1 MDRLYLDP
9 VIGKHRALGVVYRL
23 SFERQT
29 GWAILRLSK
38 GVEECLHSIADDC
51 LLLRFEGAKDKVELF
66 ASPMPFD
73 GKTELLFSGCYSD
86 FGLTYTKVEPL
97 KREDIKPE
105 KQGYYCFLRKKYV
118 YE

>member
-9 VIGKHRALGVVYRL
+9 VVGSHKALGRVYSL

-29 GWAILRLSK
+29 GFAILRLSK
-38 GVEECLHSIADDC
+38 AVKECLANVGGNC
-51 LLLRFEGAKDKVELF
+51 LLLRFGGNEDKAELF

-73 GKTELLFSGCYSD
+73 GKTELLFSGRYSD
-86 FGLTYTKVEPL
+86 FGLSYSKVEPL
-97 KREDIKPE
+97 RKTDTEPE
-105 KQGYYCFLRKKYV
+105 KQGYYCFLKKKYI